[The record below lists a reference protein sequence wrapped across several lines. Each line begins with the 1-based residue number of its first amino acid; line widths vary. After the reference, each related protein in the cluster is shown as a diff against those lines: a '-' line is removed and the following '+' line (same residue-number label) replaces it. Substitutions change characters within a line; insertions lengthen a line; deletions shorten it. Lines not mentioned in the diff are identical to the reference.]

1 VQGCHSLACLFGYPA
16 TALESMSVWVPLQLC
31 LESMSGEYSI
41 GKHVCSGTA
50 TAFFGKHVGWV
61 QLWKACLFGY
71 RYSFVWKACR
81 VSTALESVSVRVPL
95 QLSLESMS
103 GGYSFGKH
111 VCLGTATALFGKHAG

>member
-1 VQGCHSLACLFGYPA
+1 MAVFVLYECRAA
-16 TALESMSVWVPLQLC
+16 TLL
-31 LESMSGEYSI
+31 
-41 GKHVCSGTA
+41 HVCLGTQL
-50 TAFFGKHVGWV
+50 

-81 VSTALESVSVRVPL
+81 VSTALESMSVRVPL